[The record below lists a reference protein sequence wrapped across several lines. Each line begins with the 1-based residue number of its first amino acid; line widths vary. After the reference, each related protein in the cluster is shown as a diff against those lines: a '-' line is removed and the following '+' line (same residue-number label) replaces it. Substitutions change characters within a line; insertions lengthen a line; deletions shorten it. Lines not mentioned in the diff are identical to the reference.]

1 MSDSAPDEAAEPSS
15 GADRHPLR
23 WVLWP
28 TALVVAALLVYLVL
42 MTFSGTSLI
51 PGQTTGDKREAELIA
66 LRSAAN
72 QQLSAFLNQDYR
84 TAQSSM
90 NTLISGS
97 TGTFHDKLVGSSVT
111 QINAA
116 GQLKT
121 HATGVVQKLSV
132 TRLGPTTA
140 SLLAVVTQTVTNTQT
155 AKVKKTAN
163 CPAGTVCNRYYLVL
177 TYQAVGG
184 KWKMANL
191 EYLPL

>member
-1 MSDSAPDEAAEPSS
+1 MSHVATEDPASS
-15 GADRHPLR
+15 PQRDPLR

-28 TALVVAALLVYLVL
+28 TAVVVAALLVYLVL

-51 PGQTTGDKREAELIA
+51 PGKTTGDKREAALTA

-72 QQLSAFLNQDYR
+72 EQLSAFLNQDYR

-121 HATGVVQKLSV
+121 HATGSVQKLSV
-132 TRLGPTTA
+132 VRLGPSTA
-140 SLLAVVTQTVTNTQT
+140 TLLTVVTQRVTNTQT
-155 AKVKKTAN
+155 AKVKKTAT
-163 CPAGTVCNRYYLVL
+163 CAAGSVCNRYYLLL
-177 TYQAVGG
+177 TYQTVRGA
-184 KWKMANL
+184 WKMSNL